1 MQQHPLVSVIIPV
14 LNNPEGI
21 RRLVH
26 ALQGHTW
33 PSGRMEII
41 VVDNGSE
48 DETAEVARQLPV
60 RLFIEDSAK
69 TPYKARNRGIAAAK
83 GEVIAFTDAD
93 CIPDKMWLE
102 NGVNLLK
109 EEHAEL
115 VGGLITFE
123 YSDPVKASERYD
135 SLVNLEV
142 KQNVAER
149 GAAKTSNLI
158 VKSELFDII
167 GYFRDDIRSGGDV
180 EWTRRA
186 AYRGRRIVFGE
197 NVIVRK
203 RARTLGPLL
212 KKFVRVGQGQPALW
226 RGEGLQTRQMA
237 WRILWDLRPASP
249 KFIRSLIA
257 FREQKDVENSM
268 ISLMAVA
275 WLGRLAM
282 GWGRLKGLF
291 R

>member
-1 MQQHPLVSVIIPV
+1 MQNRPLISVIIPV

-21 RRLVH
+21 RRVVT
-26 ALQGHTW
+26 ALQNQSW
-33 PSGRMEII
+33 PQDRMEII
-41 VVDNGSE
+41 VVDNGSD
-48 DETAEVARQLPV
+48 DETAEVAQQLPV
-60 RLFIEDSAK
+60 RFFLEDSAK

-93 CIPDKMWLE
+93 CIPEREWLK

-109 EEHAEL
+109 EQHAEL
-115 VGGLITFE
+115 IGGMITFE

-142 KQNVAER
+142 KHNVAER

-203 RARTLGPLL
+203 RARTLKPLL
-212 KKFVRVGQGQPALW
+212 NKFVRVGQGQPVLW
-226 RGEGLQTRQMA
+226 RGEGLSTPQML
-237 WRILWDLRPASP
+237 WRILYDLRPATP
-249 KFIRSLIA
+249 KFIRSLIE
-257 FREQKDVENSM
+257 FRGQKEVDNSM

-282 GWGRLKGLF
+282 GWGRLKGLS